1 LKNVLCIDIEGG
13 YGGSSRSL
21 YNSLAHLPENEI
33 KPEVWCRRSG
43 PIQEMYNQIYIANRV
58 EVNIPSFS
66 SLPRFS
72 RNLYNISRYKLR
84 WGSSQKFRARL
95 LEAVNQRFDIVHFN
109 HEGLFCLAHWLR
121 FKTDMPFT
129 MHIRTNLLPTVF
141 SRAQAQTISNVID
154 HTIFI
159 TENEQNSWKQLGLK
173 SHQESVIYNIAGVS
187 TIDRETYP
195 ELSVNDYF
203 KVAILGNFA
212 WIRGMDRLVEVA
224 SELVRRGRIDI
235 LFVVAGDMR
244 LRGNLS
250 GELNKFKRNKKTLE
264 DYVNSKGLGHM
275 FRFLGHITEPD
286 RLLVGCDVLLRLS
299 RENNPWGRDV
309 IEALGSAKPVI
320 ATGKY
325 DTFVK
330 SGKTGILLESYSP
343 NLVADNIIELYDDK
357 NLAHRLGTAGKE
369 LIDSLCNGS
378 SRATELAYIWNSVVR
393 K

>member
-1 LKNVLCIDIEGG
+1 
-13 YGGSSRSL
+13 
-21 YNSLAHLPENEI
+21 
-33 KPEVWCRRSG
+33 
-43 PIQEMYNQIYIANRV
+43 
-58 EVNIPSFS
+58 
-66 SLPRFS
+66 
-72 RNLYNISRYKLR
+72 
-84 WGSSQKFRARL
+84 
-95 LEAVNQRFDIVHFN
+95 
-109 HEGLFCLAHWLR
+109 
-121 FKTDMPFT
+121 
-129 MHIRTNLLPTVF
+129 
-141 SRAQAQTISNVID
+141 
-154 HTIFI
+154 
-159 TENEQNSWKQLGLK
+159 
-173 SHQESVIYNIAGVS
+173 
-187 TIDRETYP
+187 
-195 ELSVNDYF
+195 
-203 KVAILGNFA
+203 
-212 WIRGMDRLVEVA
+212 
-224 SELVRRGRIDI
+224 
-235 LFVVAGDMR
+235 VVAGDMR